1 MHVGA
6 AGQDAD
12 AVVFDVV
19 GHEAFG
25 KDLGAVEGALQ
36 SSSFYGTMRENV
48 DRDIG
53 QLLRR
58 S

>member
-1 MHVGA
+1 
-6 AGQDAD
+6 
-12 AVVFDVV
+12 
-19 GHEAFG
+19 
-25 KDLGAVEGALQ
+25 LQ

-58 S
+58 SLCEGGSEATGGI